1 MSVTIGKNGRPF
13 SHSVALSEY
22 SDVANLHKFG
32 KNSAMRAGEDIWD
45 GSSAYPINTA
55 AVAMEVVSTSTAD
68 AYDGT
73 GGRVVDIYG
82 VDVNWDEVSERVEL
96 NGQTAI
102 PLENSYLYVHR
113 MILTKSGSGNTN
125 AGAIKVQTIA
135 GSTLQAQIS
144 IGIGQTLMAV
154 WAQPAGE
161 TLLIEDLIISGA
173 RTVAAVAEFALQVF
187 TEGTAVQTKFT
198 VEFHTGSGVVEVIF
212 SSPIKVPPKSLVRVR
227 CLSVSANDQ
236 VFSATFCGQRYYNLD
251 KVLPARTLT
260 HYVDMAVPT
269 GFSATG
275 LDGAIDLAWTDTNVG
290 EDGYEIQR
298 SLAELTGWAD
308 LHTTA
313 ASVEA
318 YADETV
324 AISTTYYYRVRAVRN
339 GIAVS
344 DWTSPA
350 NDSCTVLAPDTLA
363 AAEDENVIALSWVN
377 NSTRDTL
384 ISIERSLTTGSGFAE
399 IDTVAAT
406 ETTYNDSAI
415 VAGTEYFYRI
425 RCLAPAGYSAYTSE
439 ASDTAVVL
447 APDTLAA
454 AEDEDVIALSWTNNS
469 TKDTTISIER
479 SLTTGSG
486 FAEIDT
492 VAATES
498 SYDDS
503 TVVANTEYFYRIRAL
518 ASSGYSAYTSEVSD
532 TPVVLA
538 PDTLVATGTESNVG
552 LTWVNNSTK
561 DTTISI
567 ERSLTTGSGF
577 AEIDTVDDAETTYTD
592 TNVASLTEYFYR
604 VRALAPSGYSAY
616 TAESSD
622 TPAVLAP
629 DTLAATGNE
638 SGIDLTWNN
647 NSTVDTAIMIE
658 RSLETGANFSVIDT
672 VDDAEVSYS
681 DTTVT
686 GGVQYFYRLRAAG
699 PIGNSAYSAEADDT
713 AAILPPTAMTAT
725 GTESNVG
732 LAWTNN
738 SLVDTAILIE
748 RSLETGAN
756 FSQIDSIDH
765 GETTYTDATVTSGVE
780 YFYRIRAQG
789 PIGESAYT
797 AEDNTTPA
805 VLAPDTLVATGG
817 DATVALT
824 WSNNSSVD
832 TSIQIERSL
841 TTGSGFSLL
850 HTVDDAEVSY
860 DDDTAANGT
869 EYFYRL
875 RAVGPIGNSA
885 YSAED
890 SATPAAATGA
900 IMMVGRVDI
909 TGTVGSLNGLYSLS
923 TDGAGDTWA
932 DDNVTGASSE
942 GFFLNSLASNGTS
955 AAGPLVDAATNYIG
969 FYSTV
974 DGETWADKTSAVMAP
989 HNWVE
994 DRWMTIDSGTV
1005 KSTTDFASY
1014 TTKGSITPPTTDT
1027 IKIVGTQAIM
1037 VSANSS
1043 DEVIFSTNGGTS
1055 FTPSDTQPTSGAV
1068 MGYDYLAGYFWRV
1081 DAADSKV
1088 YRSADGDTWTDT
1100 SITTLVDLSSGGIA
1114 TFAYDGTNVFVT
1126 LSADYTTT
1134 DIQHT
1139 DPDTIS
1145 WVSDTPPAARGFG
1158 VVGDGTQVIFF
1169 GFDASYAN
1177 SVIYSY
1183 SSGTFTLESSPTYTA
1198 ITGCIF
1204 TPAS

>member
-308 LHTTA
+308 LHITA

-686 GGVQYFYRLRAAG
+686 GGVQYFYRLRAVG

-890 SATPAAATGA
+890 SATPAAATGP
-900 IMMVGRVDI
+900 IMILGEINVGDM
-909 TGTVGSLNGLYSLS
+909 TALNGQYQLS
-923 TDGAGDTWA
+923 TDGAGDVWSA
-932 DDNVTGASSE
+932 DNITGATAE
-942 GFFLNSLASNGTS
+942 MPFIKTIQ
-955 AAGPLVDAATNYIG
+955 AGDGVVCALTFDAATDPANIY
-969 FYSTV
+969 TTT
-974 DGETWADKTSAVMAP
+974 DGLSWTNKASAILARHYWMQ
-989 HNWVE
+989 NKWVTF
-994 DRWMTIDSGTV
+994 DGTNIR
-1005 KSTTDFASY
+1005 STTDFSTYATLAANTIVSSEVDIA
-1014 TTKGSITPPTTDT
+1014 GSAGV
-1027 IKIVGTQAIM
+1027 IVWIDG
-1037 VSANSS
+1037 S
-1043 DEVIFSTNGGTS
+1043 DVLIFSTNGGTS
-1055 FTPSDTQPTSGAV
+1055 FTPCDTQQVGAATT
-1068 MGYDYLAGYFWRV
+1068 GHIKYLAGYFWRI
-1081 DAADSKV
+1081 DSDHLV
-1088 YRSADGDTWTDT
+1088 YRSSDGDTWNDT
-1100 SITTLVDLSSGGIA
+1100 SAGFTQDPGSGNSL
-1114 TFAYDGTNVFVT
+1114 AYDGTYVYALCST
-1126 LSADYTTT
+1126 DGTTSE
-1134 DIQHT
+1134 IKHT

-1145 WVSDTPPAARGFG
+1145 WVTDTPPVSAGFG
-1158 VVGDGTQVIFF
+1158 VMGDGTQVIFSCV
-1169 GFDASYAN
+1169 DASYAN
-1177 SVIYSY
+1177 AAIYSY
-1183 SSGTFTLESSPTYTA
+1183 AAGSFTLEASPTYTVMDGA
-1198 ITGCIF
+1198 IF